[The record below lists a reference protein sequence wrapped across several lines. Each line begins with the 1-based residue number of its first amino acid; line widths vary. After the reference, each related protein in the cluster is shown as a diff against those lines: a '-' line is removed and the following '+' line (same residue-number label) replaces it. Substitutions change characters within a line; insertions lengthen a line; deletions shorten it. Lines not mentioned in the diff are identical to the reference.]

1 MSNKSFLFDCCLL
14 AGIFIAVAGCMVS
27 VLFYHANMHTAMLTA
42 GAVVLAVIAI
52 MELKN
57 YKYSAYGRRFSNRY
71 PNSTTTMTDQK

>member
-52 MELKN
+52 MGLKN